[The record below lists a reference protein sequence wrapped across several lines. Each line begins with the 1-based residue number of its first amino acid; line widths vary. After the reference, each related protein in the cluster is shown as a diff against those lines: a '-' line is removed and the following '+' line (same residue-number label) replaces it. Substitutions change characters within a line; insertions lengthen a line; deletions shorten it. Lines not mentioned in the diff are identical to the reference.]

1 MGDIYQ
7 NPNNKLPKNINNDMG
22 HISKKQQQ
30 MMGSGMAQGQQN
42 GGVVKYL
49 QNQTASPSQTFFK
62 ESSKKSQHSNQVGKK
77 ILPVVNAQANQKQKQ
92 QTNQSIP

>member
-42 GGVVKYL
+42 GGVDKYL

-62 ESSKKSQHSNQVGKK
+62 GKYF
-77 ILPVVNAQANQKQKQ
+77 IYNYYDGLRACAR
-92 QTNQSIP
+92 IE

>member
-7 NPNNKLPKNINNDMG
+7 NPNNKLPKGITNDMN
-22 HISKKQQQ
+22 HITKKQQLQQQQQ
-30 MMGSGMAQGQQN
+30 MMGGQGGAQQN

-62 ESSKKSQHSNQVGKK
+62 GKYFIYN
-77 ILPVVNAQANQKQKQ
+77 IL
-92 QTNQSIP
+92 